1 MMRVLVVEPAGNLW
15 GSERAFLD
23 VAGWMPDVQVGVC
36 CPPDRPIRSELEKAS
51 IRTFP
56 YFVYGLHE
64 KSKWGRLRA
73 AIGVA
78 RACLEFRP
86 DILHLNQGGCYRVV
100 LPAAFLFNLP
110 IIAHVRIFED
120 AAYYAERNPDPRRL
134 RGLIAVSRAV
144 EVELKAHPQLAD
156 ISVHVLYDAYSP
168 SSQEEQS
175 IARTEVDHRIGCV
188 GRIVPTKG
196 QDILI
201 ETMHWLR
208 KHGDDKAECVFVGD
222 GPRAYLER
230 MKTAA
235 AQGPGA
241 SAINWLGVRSDVVSF
256 LRTCGVLACP
266 SRREPL
272 GRVIFEAWD
281 AGAIPVACAAS
292 GGAAEVIAAA
302 GGGILYPEQKPALL
316 AQALQTAL
324 RLPEE
329 DTARLIGNG
338 RAWVSHNCHPKRYG
352 EILAGLLKEA
362 CRSKQGRQKSKH
374 DRAADWQG

>member
-1 MMRVLVVEPAGNLW
+1 MMRVLVIEPAGNLW
-15 GSERAFLD
+15 GSERALLD
-23 VAGWMPDVQVGVC
+23 GLGWMPNVEVGVC
-36 CPPDRPIRSELEKAS
+36 CPPGRPLCSELEKAS
-51 IRTFP
+51 IRTLP

-64 KSKWGRLRA
+64 KSKWARVRA

-110 IIAHVRIFED
+110 IVVHVRIFED

-134 RGLIAVSRAV
+134 RGFIAISNAI
-144 EVELKAHPQLAD
+144 ELELKAYPQLSN
-156 ISVHVLYDAYSP
+156 IPVHVLYDPYIM
-168 SSQEEQS
+168 SSQDEQFAAPTK
-175 IARTEVDHRIGCV
+175 IVHRVGCV
-188 GRIVPTKG
+188 GRIVPIKG

-201 ETMHWLR
+201 DAMHQLR
-208 KHGDDKAECVFVGD
+208 RNGDDKGECVFVGD
-222 GPRAYLER
+222 GPSDYLQR

-241 SAINWLGVRSDVVSF
+241 LAITWLGVRSDVVPF

-281 AGAIPVACAAS
+281 AGAIPVACSAS
-292 GGAAEVIAAA
+292 GGAAEVIASAE
-302 GGGILYPEQKPALL
+302 GGILYPEQKPAAL
-316 AQALQTAL
+316 AEALQAAF
-324 RLPEE
+324 RLPE
-329 DTARLIGNG
+329 DDAARLISNG
-338 RAWVSHNCHPKRYG
+338 RAWVSNSCHPKRYG
-352 EILAGLLKEA
+352 EVFACLLMKA
-362 CRSKQGRQKSKH
+362 CG
-374 DRAADWQG
+374 